1 MTTQEQPHNQLVQVD
16 SMRMSFAD
24 FAEVHGKKIIVAAI
38 SLILLSTIYFTVT
51 YISKNAIEEESK
63 RWAGLG
69 ASQQSAAL
77 QEFAKNNSGTS
88 QALIARVEA
97 ARVLLAQGMTL
108 FASTNLE
115 IKKEAT
121 NNIEKAIELY
131 DLVIN
136 DPLLNLEL
144 KAQSLLNAGKGH
156 EALRQFDK
164 AKDCYTQASLLADKT
179 GAGVL
184 AVKYLKNLQDNQ
196 VDLATFYKNFD

>member
-24 FAEVHGKKIIVAAI
+24 FAEIHGKKIIVAAI
-38 SLILLSTIYFTVT
+38 SIILLCAIYFTVT
-51 YISKNAIEEESK
+51 TVSNNAFEEESK

-69 ASQQSAAL
+69 SSQQSAAL
-77 QEFAKNNSGTS
+77 QEFAQKNSGTS

-97 ARVLLAQGMTL
+97 ARVLIAQGMTL

-136 DPLLNLEL
+136 DPLLIPEL

-156 EALRQFDK
+156 EALRHFDK
-164 AKDCYTQASLLADKT
+164 AKDYYTQASLLGDKT
-179 GAGVL
+179 GAGAL

>member
-1 MTTQEQPHNQLVQVD
+1 MTIQEHPHNQLVEVH

-24 FAEVHGKKIIVAAI
+24 FAELHGKKIIVAAI
-38 SLILLSTIYFTVT
+38 SIILLSAIYFTVST
-51 YISKNAIEEESK
+51 VSNSAFEEESK

-69 ASQQSAAL
+69 FSQQSAVL
-77 QEFAKNNSGTS
+77 QEFAQKNSGTS

-108 FASTNLE
+108 FASTNVE

-131 DLVIN
+131 EKVID
-136 DPLLNLEL
+136 DPMLIPEL

-156 EALRQFDK
+156 EALRHFDK
-164 AKDCYTQASLLADKT
+164 AKDYYTQASLLGDKT
-179 GAGVL
+179 GAGAL

>member
-1 MTTQEQPHNQLVQVD
+1 MTTQEHPHNQLVEVH

-24 FAEVHGKKIIVAAI
+24 FAELHGKKIIVAAI
-38 SLILLSTIYFTVT
+38 SIILLCAIYFTVST
-51 YISKNAIEEESK
+51 VSNNAFEEESK

-69 ASQQSAAL
+69 FSQQSAVL
-77 QEFAKNNSGTS
+77 QEFAQKNSGTS

-131 DLVIN
+131 EKVVEDASLI
-136 DPLLNLEL
+136 PEL

-156 EALRQFDK
+156 EALKHFDK
-164 AKDCYTQASLLADKT
+164 AKDYYTQASLLGDKT
-179 GAGVL
+179 GAGAL

-196 VDLATFYKNFD
+196 LDLATFYKNFD

>member
-1 MTTQEQPHNQLVQVD
+1 
-16 SMRMSFAD
+16 MSFAD

-97 ARVLLAQGMTL
+97 DRVLLAQGMTL

-156 EALRQFDK
+156 EALRHFDK

>member
-1 MTTQEQPHNQLVQVD
+1 MTTQEHPHNQLVEVH

-24 FAEVHGKKIIVAAI
+24 FAELHGKKIIVAAI
-38 SLILLSTIYFTVT
+38 SIILLCAIYFTVST
-51 YISKNAIEEESK
+51 VSNNAFEEESK

-69 ASQQSAAL
+69 FSQQSAVL
-77 QEFAKNNSGTS
+77 QEFAQKNSGTS

-108 FASTNLE
+108 FASTNVE

-131 DLVIN
+131 EKVID
-136 DPLLNLEL
+136 DPMLIPEL

-156 EALRQFDK
+156 EALRHFDK
-164 AKDCYTQASLLADKT
+164 AKDYYTQASLLGDKT
-179 GAGVL
+179 GAGAL

>member
-1 MTTQEQPHNQLVQVD
+1 
-16 SMRMSFAD
+16 MSFAD
-24 FAEVHGKKIIVAAI
+24 FAEIHGKKIIVAAI
-38 SLILLSTIYFTVT
+38 SIILLSAIYFTVT
-51 YISKNAIEEESK
+51 TVSNNAIEEESK

-69 ASQQSAAL
+69 FSQQSAAL
-77 QEFAKNNSGTS
+77 QEFAQKNSGTS

-136 DPLLNLEL
+136 EPLLIPEL

-156 EALRQFDK
+156 EALRHFDK
-164 AKDCYTQASLLADKT
+164 AKDYYTQASLLGDKT
-179 GAGVL
+179 GAGAL
-184 AVKYLKNLQDNQ
+184 AVKYLKNLQDNP

>member
-1 MTTQEQPHNQLVQVD
+1 MTTQEHPHNQLVEVH

-24 FAEVHGKKIIVAAI
+24 FAELHGKKIIVAAI
-38 SLILLSTIYFTVT
+38 SIILLSAIYFTVST
-51 YISKNAIEEESK
+51 VSNSAFEEESK

-69 ASQQSAAL
+69 FSQQSAVL
-77 QEFAKNNSGTS
+77 QEFAQKNSGTS

-108 FASTNLE
+108 FASTNVE

-131 DLVIN
+131 EKVID
-136 DPLLNLEL
+136 DPMLIPEL

-156 EALRQFDK
+156 EALKHFDK
-164 AKDCYTQASLLADKT
+164 AKDYYTQASLLGDKT
-179 GAGVL
+179 GAGAL

>member
-1 MTTQEQPHNQLVQVD
+1 MTTQEHPHNQLVEVH

-24 FAEVHGKKIIVAAI
+24 FAELHGKKIIVAAI
-38 SLILLSTIYFTVT
+38 SIILLCAIYFTVST
-51 YISKNAIEEESK
+51 VSNSAFEEESK

-69 ASQQSAAL
+69 FSQQSAVL
-77 QEFAKNNSGTS
+77 QEFAQKNSGTS

-108 FASTNLE
+108 FASTNIE

-131 DLVIN
+131 EKVID
-136 DPLLNLEL
+136 DPMLIPEL

-156 EALRQFDK
+156 EALRHFDK
-164 AKDCYTQASLLADKT
+164 AKDYYTQASLLGDKT
-179 GAGVL
+179 GAGAL

-196 VDLATFYKNFD
+196 LDLATFYKNFD

>member
-24 FAEVHGKKIIVAAI
+24 FAEVHKKKIIVSAI

-156 EALRQFDK
+156 EALRHFDK
-164 AKDCYTQASLLADKT
+164 AKDYYTQASLLADKT

>member
-1 MTTQEQPHNQLVQVD
+1 MTTQEHPHNQLVEVH

-24 FAEVHGKKIIVAAI
+24 FAELHGKKIIVAAI
-38 SLILLSTIYFTVT
+38 SIILLSAIYFTVST
-51 YISKNAIEEESK
+51 VSNSAFEEESK

-69 ASQQSAAL
+69 FSQQSAVL
-77 QEFAKNNSGTS
+77 QEFAQKNSGTS

-108 FASTNLE
+108 FASTNVE

-131 DLVIN
+131 EKVID
-136 DPLLNLEL
+136 DPMLIPEL

-156 EALRQFDK
+156 EALRHFDK
-164 AKDCYTQASLLADKT
+164 AKDYYTQASLLGDKT
-179 GAGVL
+179 GAGAL

>member
-1 MTTQEQPHNQLVQVD
+1 MTTQEQPHQQLVEHH

-24 FAEVHGKKIIVAAI
+24 FAEIHGKKIIVAAI
-38 SLILLSTIYFTVT
+38 SIILLCAIYFTVST
-51 YISKNAIEEESK
+51 VSNNAFEEESK

-69 ASQQSAAL
+69 FSQQSAVL
-77 QEFAKNNSGTS
+77 QEFAQKNSGTS

-136 DPLLNLEL
+136 DPLLIPEL

-156 EALRQFDK
+156 EALRRFDK
-164 AKDCYTQASLLADKT
+164 AKDYYTQASLLGDKT
-179 GAGVL
+179 GAGAL
-184 AVKYLKNLQDNQ
+184 AVKYLKNLQDSQ

>member
-1 MTTQEQPHNQLVQVD
+1 MTTQEHPHNQLVEVH

-24 FAEVHGKKIIVAAI
+24 FAELHGKKIIVAAI
-38 SLILLSTIYFTVT
+38 SIILLCAIYFTVST
-51 YISKNAIEEESK
+51 VSNSAFEEESK

-69 ASQQSAAL
+69 FSQQSAVL
-77 QEFAKNNSGTS
+77 QEFAQKNSGTS

-108 FASTNLE
+108 FASTNIE

-131 DLVIN
+131 EKVID
-136 DPLLNLEL
+136 DPMLIPEL

-156 EALRQFDK
+156 EALRHFDK
-164 AKDCYTQASLLADKT
+164 AKDYYTQASLLGDKT
-179 GAGVL
+179 GAGAL

>member
-24 FAEVHGKKIIVAAI
+24 FAEVHKIKIIVSAI

-156 EALRQFDK
+156 EALRHFDK

>member
-24 FAEVHGKKIIVAAI
+24 FAEIHGKKIIVAAI
-38 SLILLSTIYFTVT
+38 SIILLCAIYFTVT
-51 YISKNAIEEESK
+51 TVSNNAFEEESK

-69 ASQQSAAL
+69 SSQQSAAL
-77 QEFAKNNSGTS
+77 QEFAQKNSGTS

-97 ARVLLAQGMTL
+97 ARVLIAQGMTL

-131 DLVIN
+131 DFVIN

-156 EALRQFDK
+156 EALRHFDK

>member
-1 MTTQEQPHNQLVQVD
+1 MTIQEQPHNQLVEVH

-24 FAEVHGKKIIVAAI
+24 FAEIHGKKIIVAAI
-38 SLILLSTIYFTVT
+38 SMILLCAIYFTVT
-51 YISKNAIEEESK
+51 TVSNNAFEEESK

-69 ASQQSAAL
+69 FSQQSAVL
-77 QEFAKNNSGTS
+77 QEFAQKNSGTS

-131 DLVIN
+131 EKVVEDASLI
-136 DPLLNLEL
+136 PEL

-156 EALRQFDK
+156 EALKHFDK
-164 AKDCYTQASLLADKT
+164 AKDYYTQASLLGDKT
-179 GAGVL
+179 GAGAL

-196 VDLATFYKNFD
+196 LDLATFYKNFD

>member
-24 FAEVHGKKIIVAAI
+24 FAEIHRGKIIITAI
-38 SLILLSTIYFTVT
+38 AVVLVGSIYFT
-51 YISKNAIEEESK
+51 ISTVSQKTFEEESK
-63 RWAGLG
+63 RWAVLG

-77 QEFAKNNSGTS
+77 QEFAKNNSGTN

-108 FASTNLE
+108 FASTNPE

-136 DPLLNLEL
+136 DPLLIPEL
-144 KAQSLLNAGKGH
+144 KSQSLLNAGKGH
-156 EALRQFDK
+156 EALRHFDK
-164 AKDCYTQASLLADKT
+164 AKDYYTQASLLGEKT
-179 GAGVL
+179 GAGSL
-184 AVKYLKNLQDNQ
+184 AAKYLKNMQENQ
-196 VDLATFYKNFD
+196 FDLAAFYKNFD

>member
-1 MTTQEQPHNQLVQVD
+1 MTTQEQPHNQLVEVH

-24 FAEVHGKKIIVAAI
+24 FAELHGKKIIVAAI
-38 SLILLSTIYFTVT
+38 SIILLCAIYFTVST
-51 YISKNAIEEESK
+51 VSNSAFEEESK

-69 ASQQSAAL
+69 FSQQSAVL
-77 QEFAKNNSGTS
+77 QEFAQKNSGTS

-108 FASTNLE
+108 FASTNVE

-131 DLVIN
+131 EKVID
-136 DPLLNLEL
+136 DPMLIPEL

-156 EALRQFDK
+156 EALRHFDK
-164 AKDCYTQASLLADKT
+164 SKDYYTQASLLGDKT
-179 GAGVL
+179 GAGAL

>member
-1 MTTQEQPHNQLVQVD
+1 MTTQEHPHNQLVEVH

-24 FAEVHGKKIIVAAI
+24 FAELHGKKIIVAAI
-38 SLILLSTIYFTVT
+38 SIILLCAIYFTVST
-51 YISKNAIEEESK
+51 VSNSAFEEESK

-69 ASQQSAAL
+69 FSQQSAVL
-77 QEFAKNNSGTS
+77 QEFAQKNSGTS

-108 FASTNLE
+108 FASTNVE

-131 DLVIN
+131 EKVID
-136 DPLLNLEL
+136 DPMLIPEL

-156 EALRQFDK
+156 EALRHFDK
-164 AKDCYTQASLLADKT
+164 AKDYYTQASLLGDKT
-179 GAGVL
+179 GAGAL

>member
-1 MTTQEQPHNQLVQVD
+1 MTTQEHPHNQLVEVH

-24 FAEVHGKKIIVAAI
+24 FAELHGKKIIVAAI
-38 SLILLSTIYFTVT
+38 SIILLSAIYFTVST
-51 YISKNAIEEESK
+51 VSNSAFEEESK

-69 ASQQSAAL
+69 FSQQSAVL
-77 QEFAKNNSGTS
+77 QEFAQKNSGTS

-108 FASTNLE
+108 FASTNIE

-131 DLVIN
+131 EKVID
-136 DPLLNLEL
+136 DPMLIPEL

-156 EALRQFDK
+156 EALRHFDK
-164 AKDCYTQASLLADKT
+164 AKDYYTQASLLGDKT
-179 GAGVL
+179 GAGAL

>member
-1 MTTQEQPHNQLVQVD
+1 
-16 SMRMSFAD
+16 MSFAD
-24 FAEVHGKKIIVAAI
+24 FAELHGKKIIVAAI
-38 SLILLSTIYFTVT
+38 SIILLCAIYFTVST
-51 YISKNAIEEESK
+51 VSNSAFEEESK

-69 ASQQSAAL
+69 FSQQSAVL
-77 QEFAKNNSGTS
+77 QEFAQKNSGTS

-108 FASTNLE
+108 FASTNVE

-131 DLVIN
+131 EKVID
-136 DPLLNLEL
+136 DPMLIPEL

-156 EALRQFDK
+156 EALRHFDK
-164 AKDCYTQASLLADKT
+164 SKDYYTQASLLGDKT
-179 GAGVL
+179 GAGAL